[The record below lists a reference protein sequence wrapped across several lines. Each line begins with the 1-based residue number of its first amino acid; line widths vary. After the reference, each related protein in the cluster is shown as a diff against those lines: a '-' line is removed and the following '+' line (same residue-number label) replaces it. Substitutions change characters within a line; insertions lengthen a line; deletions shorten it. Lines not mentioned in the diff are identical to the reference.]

1 MHDIRT
7 NTMIDK
13 AAFSLENYFF
23 NKVAI
28 NIESG
33 EKGETLDLDFQPSG
47 IFMQGEKQSI
57 FNLQFVFVA
66 KSQDLEVVKIH
77 CKAVFKFAGS
87 ITFEEIPTYF
97 YRNSMAII
105 FPYIRAF
112 VSTVTLQANVMPI
125 LLPTVNLSS
134 LESRLRENT
143 KESK

>member
-1 MHDIRT
+1 
-7 NTMIDK
+7 MIDK

-23 NKVAI
+23 NKVSI
-28 NIESG
+28 DIESG
-33 EKGETLDLDFQPSG
+33 AKGENLDLDFQPSG
-47 IFMQGEKQSI
+47 VFTQGEKQSS

-66 KSQDLEVVKIH
+66 KNQDLEVVKIY

-97 YRNSMAII
+97 YRNSIAIL

-134 LESRLRENT
+134 LESRLKENT

>member
-1 MHDIRT
+1 
-7 NTMIDK
+7 MIDK
-13 AAFSLENYFF
+13 AAFSLENYSF
-23 NKVAI
+23 NKVSI
-28 NIESG
+28 DIESSA
-33 EKGETLDLDFQPSG
+33 KGETLDLDFQPSG
-47 IFMQGEKQSI
+47 VFTQGEKQSS

-77 CKAVFKFAGS
+77 CNAVFKFAGS

-97 YRNSMAII
+97 YRNSMAIL